1 MTNPMASKPDGDRT
15 VNGVQNAVQNA
26 KKTPLNANSEAFDQ
40 RARSLVWRL
49 GRAQRQGNISM
60 NEHQNQF
67 ALEVLNAN
75 KQRFTE
81 KEFRTLKRIA
91 EIGQFDYRKTYEA
104 AADLLPYLPSFR
116 QAVADRL
123 AAIGLEIRSIPAN
136 DGTPRKLYSLV
147 QLKTGE
153 AVTAADQRIAATKKT
168 LSGFG
173 FGVYEVAE

>member
-1 MTNPMASKPDGDRT
+1 
-15 VNGVQNAVQNA
+15 
-26 KKTPLNANSEAFDQ
+26 
-40 RARSLVWRL
+40 
-49 GRAQRQGNISM
+49 M

-123 AAIGLEIRSIPAN
+123 AVIGLEIRSIPAN